1 MKKIL
6 HIGIF
11 SGSNLGDLV
20 ISAQI
25 YNYLKNEGDFCV
37 DFMDFNTLKR
47 IKTPSTKFT
56 NSSTSSNCLIPK
68 IKNIF
73 SNIKTISC
81 VYVKMVEILMQS
93 DKHTIFDEYINIVD
107 EYDIICIGG
116 GNLLM
121 SISNNI
127 WAIKINRLIKV
138 AKAKNKKVFICSV
151 GAGPIV
157 LEKSKELFK
166 ESLYL
171 ADYITVR
178 DEYSKSTLT
187 DILNLNKNI
196 QVCGDPAILLDNHRM
211 NPKINKGFVN
221 IAISVMPFGRRN
233 FNNLDWYHD
242 YNYYLNMY
250 KQIIEF
256 FCKRNNNCIFHLF
269 STELSD
275 YDTIQ
280 ELQSY
285 VLSES
290 DSIKEEN
297 IKEVHINSLE
307 ELLNFYKTQDL
318 LIGTRMHSLIIAY
331 TQSLPIIGIVWQNK
345 VYGFM
350 EHVGLEKYCFQLN
363 MVSLD
368 ISKMYNTAQQLLM
381 DGEQHDG
388 KRLLKLRKRFFCIN
402 NHFFHI
408 LKMEP

>member
-6 HIGIF
+6 YIGIF
-11 SGSNLGDLV
+11 SGTNLGDLV
-20 ISAQI
+20 LSTQI
-25 YNYLKNEGDFCV
+25 YNYLKNESDFYV
-37 DFMDFNTLKR
+37 DFMDFRTLKR

-56 NSSTSSNCLIPK
+56 TSPASSNYLTPK
-68 IKNIF
+68 IKKIF
-73 SNIKTISC
+73 SNIKPISRT
-81 VYVKMVEILMQS
+81 YVKAAELLMQS
-93 DKHTIFDEYINIVD
+93 GKHTIFDEYINIVD

-121 SISNNI
+121 SISTNI

-171 ADYITVR
+171 ADCITVR
-178 DEYSKSTLT
+178 DQCSKDTLT
-187 DILNLNKNI
+187 KELNLNKNI
-196 QVCGDPAILLDNHRM
+196 QVCGDPAILLNNYRM
-211 NPKINKGFVN
+211 NHKVNKDSIN
-221 IAISVMPFGRRN
+221 IAVSVMPFGGKK
-233 FNNLDWYHD
+233 FLNLDWYKD
-242 YNYYLNMY
+242 YTYYLNMY
-250 KQIIEF
+250 EQIIEF
-256 FCKRNNNCIFHLF
+256 FSRRDNNYVFHLF

-275 YDTIQ
+275 YDAIM

-285 VLSES
+285 VLSKCDTITEV
-290 DSIKEEN
+290 N
-297 IKEVHINSLE
+297 IKVVHINSLE

-350 EHVGLEKYCFQLN
+350 KYIGLERYSFQLN
-363 MVSLD
+363 MVSQNV
-368 ISKMYNTAQQLLM
+368 SKIYNAAQQLLM
-381 DGEQHDG
+381 NNDQHDD
-388 KRLLKLRKRFFCIN
+388 KQLLKLKNRFFCIN
-402 NHFFHI
+402 NHFLQI
-408 LKMEP
+408 LKTEP